1 MDSSVLGLATTVS
14 ETSPSL
20 VWEAV
25 RVLFALILLIPC
37 AVFVTRL
44 YGRRLGG
51 GRQGLIQILGQV
63 SLGPNNSLILV
74 GVQDK
79 IFLLGVAN
87 DGISTI
93 AQWDR
98 EEVKWQAADSAF
110 QEEAGGF
117 ANVLSRVLRQRGG
130 TDRGE

>member
-1 MDSSVLGLATTVS
+1 MEDG
-14 ETSPSL
+14 
-20 VWEAV
+20 WGEAD
-25 RVLFALILLIPC
+25 RVLFE
-37 AVFVTRL
+37 
-44 YGRRLGG
+44 
-51 GRQGLIQILGQV
+51 ILGQV

-117 ANVLSRVLRQRGG
+117 ANVLSRVLRQRGEG
-130 TDRGE
+130 PIVGIGYGCRFCSRGWFWPLSLVLPA